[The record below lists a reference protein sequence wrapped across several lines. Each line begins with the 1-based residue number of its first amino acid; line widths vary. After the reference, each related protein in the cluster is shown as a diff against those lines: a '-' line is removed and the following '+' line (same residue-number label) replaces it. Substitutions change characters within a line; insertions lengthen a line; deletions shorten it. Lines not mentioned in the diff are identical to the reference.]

1 MDELQRAPRMT
12 VDEILEHIRALPVRE
27 RLWLVE
33 RIIQE
38 LIEDMPPDEAVGA
51 PPAADPGHEGGGE
64 PPAGC

>member
-33 RIIQE
+33 RIIHE
-38 LIEDMPPDEAVGA
+38 LIADMPTGDEKTESARGTL
-51 PPAADPGHEGGGE
+51 EKR
-64 PPAGC
+64 